1 MKRVIQL
8 AMKQMAQRSAR
19 QLGVTLLVTCAVVLA
34 AAFPALA
41 QSSSAAQTRKEAQA
55 EQADKAGTGSP
66 TTAKPTSAQAQ
77 ESAAAA
83 DSTEDA
89 AIQAQINAV
98 YQSFYNSY
106 RLGAGDIIGIFVDK
120 HPEDSVPRVAVSPV
134 GQVYYP
140 LMGNVNVAGKTL
152 NQLQEYFT
160 TTISE
165 FIRDPKV
172 TVSLLEAQSAKYGI
186 LGDIRDPG
194 VKIMTRPMRVFDAI
208 TSAGGITET
217 GNSSNVTVLRQDAFG
232 GVQTFKVNVKKMMQ
246 GKAGA
251 EDNFF
256 LQTGDTI
263 IVHGNLYKS
272 ITKIT
277 NVMGITGFASLL
289 FRGGR

>member
-1 MKRVIQL
+1 M
-8 AMKQMAQRSAR
+8 
-19 QLGVTLLVTCAVVLA
+19 T
-34 AAFPALA
+34 LA
-41 QSSSAAQTRKEAQA
+41 QSSSSTQTRREEQA
-55 EQADKAGTGSP
+55 EKTPSTDKSATDKS
-66 TTAKPTSAQAQ
+66 AKAAPLD
-77 ESAAAA
+77 SAASDAP
-83 DSTEDA
+83 DTSGEDA

-98 YQSFYNSY
+98 YQGFYKSY
-106 RLGAGDIIGIFVDK
+106 RLGAGDVLGIFVDK

-152 NQLQEYFT
+152 DQVQEYFT
-160 TTISE
+160 TAISE
-165 FIRDPKV
+165 YIRDPRV

-194 VKIMTRPMRVFDAI
+194 VKIMMRPMRVFDAI

-217 GNSSNVTVLRQDAFG
+217 GNSKNVTVLRQDPFG
-232 GVQTFKVNVKKMMQ
+232 NVQNLKVNVKKMMQ
-246 GKAGA
+246 GKASP

-272 ITKIT
+272 ITKFT
-277 NVMGITGFASLL
+277 NLMGITGFASFLL
-289 FRGGR
+289 RGGR